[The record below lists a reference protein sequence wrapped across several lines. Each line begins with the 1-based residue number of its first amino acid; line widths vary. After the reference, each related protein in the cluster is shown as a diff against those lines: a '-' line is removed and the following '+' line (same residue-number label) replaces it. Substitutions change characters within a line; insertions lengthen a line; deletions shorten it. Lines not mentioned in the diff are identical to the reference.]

1 MATIDTL
8 LLDLDGTLVD
18 QVQPGSGLQFT
29 WLVLRRFTGL
39 APWRTTYR
47 AGHAAVHALQHHRS
61 DLTNFEAMIAAFCA
75 EAGVAPEAVRERV
88 LALAEHDFPAMGWR
102 FKPIPGARQM
112 LETARGLGYRLVL
125 ATNPTVPFPMTQH
138 RMRWAGIDD
147 LPWAFIAHPQIMT
160 RTKPDVAY
168 YHELLA
174 KLDCGPERC
183 LMVGNDFRK
192 DLPAMDAGIQTFL
205 LDRPMSRKARKALA
219 TYHPDHFGSY
229 AELESLLRERAPG
242 HQFH

>member
-1 MATIDTL
+1 MAPIDTL

-18 QVQPGSGLQFT
+18 QVQPGSGLEFT
-29 WLVLRRFTGL
+29 WLVLRRFQGL

-47 AGHAAVHALQHHRS
+47 AGKAAVHALQTHQS
-61 DLTNFEAMIAAFCA
+61 ELTNFEAMVAEFCRH
-75 EAGVAPEAVRERV
+75 AGVPAEAVRERV
-88 LALAEHDFPAMGWR
+88 LALADQDFARMGWR
-102 FKPIPGARQM
+102 FGPIPGARRM
-112 LETARGLGYRLVL
+112 LETGRELGYRLVL
-125 ATNPTVPFPMTQH
+125 ATNPTVPLPMTHH

-147 LPWAFIAHPQIMT
+147 LPWAFITHPQIMT

-174 KLDCGPERC
+174 KLGCGPERC

-192 DLPAMDAGIQTFL
+192 DLPAMQAGIRTFL
-205 LDRPMSRKARKALA
+205 LDRPMSRKARQALA
-219 TYHPDHFGSY
+219 TYQPDHFGSY
-229 AELESLLRERAPG
+229 EALESLLRELAPG